1 MVAEAF
7 EKLFEINTVSV
18 YKNISISQISSILVK
33 SRQWNKI
40 RIHIEQWWNWF

>member
-18 YKNISISQISSILVK
+18 YKNISISKINIIYISE
-33 SRQWNKI
+33 
-40 RIHIEQWWNWF
+40 EQTMK